1 MDMKTHEM
9 NVDELD
15 QVSCGG
21 VADIVYRVMGSIGG
35 AVVGLINAGLGA
47 LGGGG
52 SGSGSSGGSIKSTGC
67 EKFRRLA
74 I

>member
-15 QVSCGG
+15 QVSGGG
-21 VADIVYRVMGSIGG
+21 VADTTYRVMGLVGG

-52 SGSGSSGGSIKSTGC
+52 SGSGSSGGVDK
-67 EKFRRLA
+67 KYWL
-74 I
+74 